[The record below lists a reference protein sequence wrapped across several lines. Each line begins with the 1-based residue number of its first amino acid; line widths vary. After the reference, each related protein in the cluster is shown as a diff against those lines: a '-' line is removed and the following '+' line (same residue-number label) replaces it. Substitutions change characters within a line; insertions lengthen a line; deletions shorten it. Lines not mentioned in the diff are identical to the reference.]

1 MRFSKNNLK
10 QIIMRKKSKLIF
22 ATLVV
27 GLMLSSCGAKKA
39 EEGAK
44 ATDEAT
50 TESAEE
56 TAAEPA
62 EYTSKDGKFSIKF
75 KTTPQEST
83 KDVPTAVGDVKMYMF
98 MHEES
103 VTKAYMVAYCDYP
116 SELIKAS
123 DAKTL
128 LNGSKEGVVGQFQ
141 ATITEEKSSKF
152 QGHESMDFTAGGPQ
166 YNTAYKLVLAGNRLY
181 QIGIL
186 QDGSAVSADDID
198 KFIGSF
204 KITE

>member
-1 MRFSKNNLK
+1 M
-10 QIIMRKKSKLIF
+10 KKTKLIF

-27 GLMLSSCGAKKA
+27 GLMLSSCGAKKG

-44 ATDEAT
+44 TTDEAT
-50 TESAEE
+50 TETSDE
-56 TAAEPA
+56 TATTEASEFA
-62 EYTSKDGKFSIKF
+62 SKDGRFSIKF
-75 KTTPQEST
+75 KTTPQESN
-83 KDVPTAVGDVKMYMF
+83 KDVPTAVGDVKMFMF

-128 LNGSKEGVVGQFQ
+128 LNGSKEGVVGQFN
-141 ATITEEKSSKF
+141 ATIIEEKSSKF
-152 QGHESMDFTAGGPQ
+152 QGYECMDFTAGGPQ

-181 QIGIL
+181 QVGIL
-186 QDGSAVSADDID
+186 QDGSAVTADDID
-198 KFIGSF
+198 QFIGSF
-204 KITE
+204 KIADSAE

>member
-1 MRFSKNNLK
+1 M
-10 QIIMRKKSKLIF
+10 KKAKLIF
-22 ATLVV
+22 ATLAV
-27 GLMLSSCGAKKA
+27 GLILSSCGAKKT

-44 ATDEAT
+44 TTDEAATSET
-50 TESAEE
+50 TEESAPEASE
-56 TAAEPA
+56 F
-62 EYTSKDGKFSIKF
+62 TSKDGRFSIKF
-75 KTTPQEST
+75 KSTPQESN
-83 KDVPTAVGDVKMYMF
+83 KDVETAVGAVKMFMF

-152 QGHESMDFTAGGPQ
+152 QGYECLDFTAGGPQ

-186 QDGSAVSADDID
+186 QDGSAVTADDID
-198 KFIGSF
+198 SFIGSF
-204 KITE
+204 KITESAE